1 MLIVTARLNPVLI
14 LLVSLVRVSLTFL
27 GGAARTSFLEYIYF
41 LETTSFTC
49 FSNVFARCASKPSPQ
64 YIHLIHYTSQP
75 SSTYINM
82 NFVLPI
88 RIAQLILAILVL
100 GTAAYG
106 KHASCSVSRRVALY
120 R

>member
-49 FSNVFARCASKPSPQ
+49 FSTFSLAAQVNL
-64 YIHLIHYTSQP
+64 HLSTSIL
-75 SSTYINM
+75 STTPLNHHPHIS
-82 NFVLPI
+82 
-88 RIAQLILAILVL
+88 
-100 GTAAYG
+100 T
-106 KHASCSVSRRVALY
+106 
-120 R
+120 